1 MDQKAEDALLHQST
15 VGLTR
20 AASEMSAKI
29 KNQSF
34 IIEAISSEARANL
47 NKFADNTD
55 VFDRAIDGLDNDR
68 RNRLIIFL
76 VVLIII
82 LLYYLKYQ

>member
-1 MDQKAEDALLHQST
+1 MDQKAEDLLLHQST
-15 VGLTR
+15 VGLTK
-20 AASEMSAKI
+20 AASEMSKKI

-34 IIEAISSEARANL
+34 IIEAISNEARINL

-55 VFDRAIDGLDNDR
+55 VFDRAINNLDNDR

-76 VVLIII
+76 IVLIII
-82 LLYYLKYQ
+82 LLFYLKHQ